1 MNHSLRTPFFTRLG
15 RASGL
20 RRWGW
25 ALVLLTGLGALY
37 MPAHAQTD
45 YPNKPVKLIVAF
57 PPGGANDIIGRL
69 IAKELSTLWG
79 QPVVVDNKGGA
90 NGAIGMQAAAKS
102 PPDGYTLVL
111 GTAGPMAMSPALQT
125 VPYDP
130 ERDFTA
136 IVNLVDS
143 PHALAVHT
151 KTGAN
156 NVLEFVQKSKQASK
170 PWNYSSPGIGNS
182 GHLAM
187 ELLKLQT
194 GMPITHIAYKGAG
207 PALADLLGGH
217 VEAYFTSSAALV
229 PHLSSPNVRVLGVT
243 SRTRLPIMPLVPT
256 MAESGLQGFDFA
268 VWSGLLGPAGMPPA
282 VVQKINADANRILA
296 NPEFLEQLKKNAMNP
311 WGGTPQQYAATISSD
326 LQKWRKIIKDG
337 QIKAE

>member
-1 MNHSLRTPFFTRLG
+1 MQYFVISWFRRLTRL
-15 RASGL
+15 AFC
-20 RRWGW
+20 
-25 ALVLLTGLGALY
+25 ALIGAGCLAGFTNSVL
-37 MPAHAQTD
+37 AQTD
-45 YPNKPVKLIVAF
+45 YPNRPVKLIVAF

-69 IAKELSTLWG
+69 IAKELSQVWG
-79 QPVVVDNKGGA
+79 QQVVVENKGGA

-111 GTAGPMAMSPALQT
+111 GTAGPMAMSPALQS

-130 ERDFTA
+130 ERDFTP

-143 PHALAVHT
+143 PHALAVHV
-151 KTGAN
+151 KTQSTT
-156 NVLEFVQKSKQASK
+156 VVEFVQQAKLQATK

-194 GMPITHIAYKGAG
+194 GMPLTHIAYKGAG
-207 PALADLLGGH
+207 PALADLLAGH

-229 PHLSSPNVRVLGVT
+229 PHLSSPHVRVLGVT
-243 SRTRLPIMPLVPT
+243 SRNRVPVMPNVPT

-268 VWSGLLGPAGMPPA
+268 VWSGLLGPAGMPTA
-282 VVQKINADANRILA
+282 VVQKINTDANRILGT
-296 NPEFLEQLKKNAMNP
+296 PEFLEQLKKNAMNP
-311 WGGTPQQYAATISSD
+311 WGGSPQQFATTISTD
-326 LQKWRKIIKDG
+326 LQKWRKTIKDG

>member
-1 MNHSLRTPFFTRLG
+1 MQLFAFSFG
-15 RASGL
+15 RFPSWLAC
-20 RRWGW
+20 WGAVSVWCW
-25 ALVLLTGLGALY
+25 ACLTGTALG
-37 MPAHAQTD
+37 QTD
-45 YPNKPVKLIVAF
+45 YPNRPVKLIVAF

-69 IAKELSTLWG
+69 IAKELSSVWG
-79 QPVVVDNKGGA
+79 QQVVVDNKGGA
-90 NGAIGMQAAAKS
+90 NGAIGMQAAAKA

-111 GTAGPMAMSPALQT
+111 GTAGPMAMSPALQA

-136 IVNLVDS
+136 IINLVDS
-143 PHALAVHT
+143 PHALAVHN
-151 KTGAN
+151 KTMAN
-156 NVLEFVQKSKQASK
+156 SVLEFVQQAKQQAAK

-194 GMPITHIAYKGAG
+194 GMPLTHIAYKGAG
-207 PALADLLGGH
+207 PALADLLAGH

-243 SRTRLPIMPLVPT
+243 SRTRVPIMPAVPT

-282 VVQKINADANRILA
+282 IVQKINADANRILGT
-296 NPEFLEQLKKNAMNP
+296 PEFLEQLKKNAMNP
-311 WGGTPQQYAATISSD
+311 WGGTPQQFATTIATD
-326 LQKWRKIIKDG
+326 LHKWRKIIKDG

>member
-1 MNHSLRTPFFTRLG
+1 MQSLGFSPRRLLSWAA
-15 RASGL
+15 RAGM
-20 RRWGW
+20 
-25 ALVLLTGLGALY
+25 LGAWSL
-37 MPAHAQTD
+37 AFWAGTALAQTD
-45 YPNKPVKLIVAF
+45 YPNRPVKLIVAF

-69 IAKELSTLWG
+69 IAKELSSVWG
-79 QPVVVDNKGGA
+79 QQVVVENKGGA

-130 ERDFTA
+130 EKDFTA

-143 PHALAVHT
+143 PHALAVHH
-151 KTGAN
+151 KTSAST
-156 NVLEFVQKSKQASK
+156 VLEFVQHAKQQIGK

-194 GMPITHIAYKGAG
+194 GMPLTHIAYKGAG
-207 PALADLLGGH
+207 PALADLLAGH

-229 PHLSSPNVRVLGVT
+229 PYLNSPHVRVLGVT
-243 SRTRLPIMPLVPT
+243 SRTRVPIMPNVPT

-268 VWSGLLGPAGMPPA
+268 VWSGLLGPAGMPLA
-282 VVQKINADANRILA
+282 VVQKINTDANRIL
-296 NPEFLEQLKKNAMNP
+296 NTSEFLEQLKKNAMNP
-311 WGGTPQQYAATISSD
+311 WGGTPQQFAATISSD

>member
-1 MNHSLRTPFFTRLG
+1 MNQAFFSHRRVALWLKRLSMVCVWTIG
-15 RASGL
+15 CGL
-20 RRWGW
+20 C
-25 ALVLLTGLGALY
+25 
-37 MPAHAQTD
+37 PAQAQTD
-45 YPNKPVKLIVAF
+45 YPNRPVKLIVAF

-69 IAKELSTLWG
+69 IAKELSAVWG
-79 QPVVVDNKGGA
+79 QQVVVDNKGGA

-111 GTAGPMAMSPALQT
+111 GTAGPMAMSPALQP

-143 PHALAVHT
+143 PHALAVHN
-151 KTGAN
+151 KTGAH
-156 NVLEFVQKSKQASK
+156 NVLEFVQQAKQQAAK

-194 GMPITHIAYKGAG
+194 GMPLTHIAYKGAG
-207 PALADLLGGH
+207 PALADLLAGH

-243 SRTRLPIMPLVPT
+243 SRTRVPIMPTVPT

-268 VWSGLLGPAGMPPA
+268 VWSGLLGPAGLPPA
-282 VVQKINADANRILA
+282 IVQKINADANRILTS
-296 NPEFLEQLKKNAMNP
+296 PEFLEQLKKNAMNP
-311 WGGTPQQYAATISSD
+311 WGGSPQQFAATITAD